1 MNLWLRGALISL
13 SLLTGGN
20 AAADI
25 QSEETASAWN
35 ADLDAFLEVLGSE
48 HKNPYFLTPEA
59 AFDAAVSAYR
69 RALPELSREER
80 IAGLARIVGMIG
92 DGHTWMPMHRLPF
105 PNMPVGPGFLS
116 LPLRFEL
123 FDDGLFIVGGTPEY
137 RPYLGARVE
146 QIGGIS
152 AATAVA
158 RVLTLLPQ
166 DAINFS
172 REFVAEWLMQAELL
186 VALDLAER
194 ATEIVISVPGESVA
208 VSPLG
213 PDAMYDWIFSMDG
226 GPGDL
231 EWLTASRSTPLWQGK
246 IAGPW
251 RTVELPDAV
260 YLQINQ
266 IRDSAELS
274 YADMAEAAVA
284 AAMALEHPALVI
296 DLRRC
301 IGGDGTLNQG
311 LIAALARSENRL
323 HERIAI
329 LTSRATHSAA
339 VMLVSDL
346 EQQTSAR
353 FYGQGTADRPN
364 HHGET
369 NIFVTPNSKLPIIH
383 ASEYYQTSTPDD
395 VRLFRQPDVPVAYL
409 SSDYI
414 NGKDPVLARALT
426 DLGRHN

>member
-13 SLLTGGN
+13 TLLNGGN

-25 QSEETASAWN
+25 QPEETVSVWH

-59 AFDAAVSAYR
+59 TFDAAVSAYR

-80 IAGLARIVGMIG
+80 IAGLARIVGMVG

-105 PNMPVGPGFLS
+105 PNIPVGPGFRS

-137 RPYLGARVE
+137 RPYLGAQVE
-146 QIGGIS
+146 QIGGIN

-158 RVLTLLPQ
+158 RVLELLPQ

-172 REFVAEWLMQAELL
+172 RELVAEWLMQAELL
-186 VALDLAER
+186 VALELAER
-194 ATEIVISVPGESVA
+194 ATEVVITAAGENIA

-213 PDAMYDWIFSMDG
+213 QDAMYDWIFSMDG

-231 EWLTASRSTPLWQGK
+231 EWLTASRSTPLWQEKFSGL
-246 IAGPW
+246 W

-274 YADMAEAAVA
+274 YADMADAAVV
-284 AAMALEHPALVI
+284 AAMALEQPALVI

-301 IGGDGTLNQG
+301 LGGDGTLNQG
-311 LIAALARSENRL
+311 LIAALSRSENRL
-323 HERIAI
+323 HERIAV

-395 VRLFRQPDVPVAYL
+395 DSLFRKPDVPVAYL

-414 NGKDPVLARALT
+414 NGEDPVLARALT
-426 DLGRHN
+426 DLGRQN